1 MNRYRLT
8 DICDFQGGSQPPKSQ
23 WKDTYKNGYI
33 RMLQIRDF
41 TQKTEKIEYVKETNS
56 IKKCSEDDILI
67 ARYGASIGKILT
79 GLEGAYNVAI
89 VKTIPNSK
97 ILSKTYLYYYLNS
110 SIFQKYIKNV
120 GSRAAQA
127 GFNKKELNKLEID
140 LPTLDK
146 QKIIV
151 ENLQKIQNIISNK
164 EYQIAAL
171 DNLIKSLFV
180 EMFKNVKETI
190 KLGDCCSVHARIGWQ
205 ALTKSEHMQKG
216 EYMLITGTDFKDNE
230 IDYSTCVY
238 VSKERY
244 EMDKNIT
251 LKNNDILITKD
262 GTIGK
267 VAIIHNLI
275 KPATLNSGIF
285 VVRPKRI
292 FNKDYIT
299 YIFKGPLFAEF
310 INKSKTGATI
320 KHLNQKH
327 LVEFDIPIPSIDL
340 QNKFAEFVNQIDKQK
355 FEIQNS
361 LNKMKEL
368 YETMMNKYF
377 G

>member
-41 TQKTEKIEYVKETNS
+41 TQKPEKIEYVKETNS

-151 ENLQKIQNIISNK
+151 ENLQKIQNIISKK

-180 EMFKNVKETI
+180 NMFN
-190 KLGDCCSVHARIGWQ
+190 
-205 ALTKSEHMQKG
+205 
-216 EYMLITGTDFKDNE
+216 
-230 IDYSTCVY
+230 
-238 VSKERY
+238 
-244 EMDKNIT
+244 DKIQFPREL
-251 LKNNDILITKD
+251 LKNNIEEMFIGPFGSDLKNEFFVDKTSSYCVVYEQKHAINKYIGDFRYINKDKYNKLKRFEIQPEDIIVSCR
-262 GTIGK
+262 GTIGETYVIPK
-267 VAIIHNLI
+267 
-275 KPATLNSGIF
+275 NSPLGIM
-285 VVRPKRI
+285 
-292 FNKDYIT
+292 
-299 YIFKGPLFAEF
+299 
-310 INKSKTGATI
+310 
-320 KHLNQKH
+320 H
-327 LVEFDIPIPSIDL
+327 PSIMKIRL
-340 QNKFAEFVNQIDKQK
+340 KKDKYNSI
-355 FEIQNS
+355 FFNEIISNY
-361 LNKMKEL
+361 L
-368 YETMMNKYF
+368 YENAEKNNGGIIKMAIKASDLANTDFIRPDIKEQENYLK
-377 G
+377 

>member
-180 EMFKNVKETI
+180 DMFNKYEKIELHFIANIVMGQSPKSSSYNNNNIGTPFFQGKADYGDKYTIIKHWTTKPCKLAQKGNVLMSVRAPVGPVNIASHNCCIGRGLCAINSKPEKANNEFLYNALKAIQNEISSIGTGSTFKAITKNEVYNI
-190 KLGDCCSVHARIGWQ
+190 KLPNAPIEKQDEF
-205 ALTKSEHMQKG
+205 TK
-216 EYMLITGTDFKDNE
+216 I
-230 IDYSTCVY
+230 
-238 VSKERY
+238 
-244 EMDKNIT
+244 
-251 LKNNDILITKD
+251 
-262 GTIGK
+262 
-267 VAIIHNLI
+267 
-275 KPATLNSGIF
+275 
-285 VVRPKRI
+285 
-292 FNKDYIT
+292 
-299 YIFKGPLFAEF
+299 
-310 INKSKTGATI
+310 
-320 KHLNQKH
+320 
-327 LVEFDIPIPSIDL
+327 
-340 QNKFAEFVNQIDKQK
+340 VNQIDKQK

>member
-8 DICDFQGGSQPPKSQ
+8 DICDFQGGNQPPKSQ

-41 TQKTEKIEYVKETNS
+41 TQKAEKIEYVKETNS

-97 ILSKTYLYYYLNS
+97 ILSKKYLYYYLNS

-164 EYQIAAL
+164 ECQIAAL

-190 KLGDCCSVHARIGWQ
+190 RLGDCCSVHARIGWQ

-216 EYMLITGTDFKDNE
+216 EYILITGTDFKDNE

-251 LKNNDILITKD
+251 LKNDDILITKD

-340 QNKFAEFVNQIDKQK
+340 QNKFAEFVNQIYKQK
-355 FEIQNS
+355 FEIQ
-361 LNKMKEL
+361 KKKQVT
-368 YETMMNKYF
+368 Y
-377 G
+377 